1 MFGFIPHASLTLLQP
16 GVNEKE
22 KQSLI
27 WFYFVRIYQIIN
39 MTGIVVTFTKLA
51 HLVQTALPIDKKIQT
66 VFTSNIKLSDYDRGG
81 V

>member
-1 MFGFIPHASLTLLQP
+1 
-16 GVNEKE
+16 
-22 KQSLI
+22 
-27 WFYFVRIYQIIN
+27 